1 MSKSAKKFQKPQ
13 STKHNQRCYATPTKR
28 RYRDNQEAKHDLRKF
43 RARAAEELKSQ
54 GFTTYNQKRTYEC
67 SACKGYHLTSQEL
80 GKVEFEVVSTKEL
93 IIADLILSA

>member
-13 STKHNQRCYATPTKR
+13 STKNSQRCAATPEKR
-28 RYRDNQEAKHDLRKF
+28 RYRDNQEAKHDLRNF
-43 RARAAEELKSQ
+43 RARAAQDMKTK

-80 GKVEFEVVSTKEL
+80 GRVKFEVVREL
-93 IIADLILSA
+93 TIQDLILSA